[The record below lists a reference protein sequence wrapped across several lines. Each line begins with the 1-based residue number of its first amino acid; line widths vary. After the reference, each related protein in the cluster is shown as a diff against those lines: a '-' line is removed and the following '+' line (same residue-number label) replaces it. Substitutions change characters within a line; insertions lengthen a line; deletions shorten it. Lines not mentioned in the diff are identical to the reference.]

1 MAEQKLFIKG
11 AHHPT
16 LHKLFCCSFIF
27 YYAPFCPHSA
37 QTTLGQKDTRFMDT
51 KIDESKFLVAQNIN
65 IYILYTQ
72 DQPIYRRHEKI

>member
-1 MAEQKLFIKG
+1 
-11 AHHPT
+11 
-16 LHKLFCCSFIF
+16 
-27 YYAPFCPHSA
+27 
-37 QTTLGQKDTRFMDT
+37 MDT